1 VLAVLLFGPPGA
13 GKGTQAAAVAAA
25 SGMPHIAT
33 GDMFREH
40 MRLGTPLGLEARG
53 YLDSGA
59 LVPDDVTIGMLADRI
74 SQPDAVAGF
83 VLDGYPRNLD
93 QAGALDRMLAE
104 RGAKVAGVLDMQVP
118 EDDLVRRLAGR
129 LVCRAASHPYH
140 VTEAPPAVPG
150 VCDIDGSELY
160 QRADD
165 RPETVRARM
174 AQQLGALAEVIA
186 HYRDLGVLLT
196 VDGLKGIDDVS
207 HDIGAA
213 LAAAGIAAAEADP
226 GPHG

>member
-1 VLAVLLFGPPGA
+1 MLAVLLFGPPGA

-40 MRLGTPLGLEARG
+40 MRQGTPLGLEARG

-118 EDDLVRRLAGR
+118 EDDLVSRLAGR

-160 QRADD
+160 QRDDD
-165 RPETVRARM
+165 REDVARGRVALFERETSPVR
-174 AQQLGALAEVIA
+174 E
-186 HYRDLGVLLT
+186 HYRELGTPV
-196 VDGLKGIDDVS
+196 VAID
-207 HDIGAA
+207 AA
-213 LAAAGIAAAEADP
+213 RSPEQVEAQLVNAVRSLRRS
-226 GPHG
+226 